1 MAEIE
6 MSFNDYGGD
15 PILHEDSHVKAD
27 MNPFKAHQA
36 EDDDVASVASDED
49 DDHPIPVA
57 DEKGHLAHY
66 PGEEEHQK
74 HHHKVR
80 LSSTLCVHGE
90 SDYCMASY

>member
-6 MSFNDYGGD
+6 MTLDEDGGV
-15 PILHEDSHVKAD
+15 PILHERSVEAD

-36 EDDDVASVASDED
+36 EDDDAASVASDED
-49 DDHPIPVA
+49 DDHPLPVA
-57 DEKGHLAHY
+57 DEMGNLVHY

-80 LSSTLCVHGE
+80 HSSILRILGE
-90 SDYCMASY
+90 SDHRTASY

>member
-1 MAEIE
+1 MAEIL
-6 MSFNDYGGD
+6 SVDY
-15 PILHEDSHVKAD
+15 HEDAPVIHGGHVEAD

-80 LSSTLCVHGE
+80 LSSTLCVHAE